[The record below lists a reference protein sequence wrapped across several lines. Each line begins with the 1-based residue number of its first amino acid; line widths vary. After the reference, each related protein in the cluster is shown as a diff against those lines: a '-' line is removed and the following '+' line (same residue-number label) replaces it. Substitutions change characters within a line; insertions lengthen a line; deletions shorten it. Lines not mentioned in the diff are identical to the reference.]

1 MTKRVPVI
9 GRFHFHLWFGVFF
22 YLATI
27 SNTLYIILNFILLFS
42 FLAKDLHCC
51 PKSFVPKF
59 LPQFRI
65 VRVFSGAT
73 KGEGLVIVSHVLK
86 MVFKNLIFMFFTYK
100 MQWYGIA
107 QLNFKIKNIC
117 YLCMWFIL

>member
-9 GRFHFHLWFGVFF
+9 GRFHFHLWFGVLFF

-42 FLAKDLHCC
+42 FLAKDLHRCL
-51 PKSFVPKF
+51 KSLVPKF

-65 VRVFSGAT
+65 VCVFSGAT
-73 KGEGLVIVSHVLK
+73 KGEGLVVVSHVLK

-100 MQWYGIA
+100 MQWYGIT
-107 QLNFKIKNIC
+107 QLYFNIKNIC
-117 YLCMWFIL
+117 YLFR